1 MDCEHCGAPG
11 FGCGVC
17 GRVPIADGI
26 GVQDALVAEVKRLRR
41 ELAAARE
48 SVAGLESR
56 LRRAES
62 AAGCRPGDG
71 SDQPALF
78 DVALP
83 GLF

>member
-1 MDCEHCGAPG
+1 MDCEHCGAPHSA
-11 FGCGVC
+11 CEVC
-17 GRVPIADGI
+17 GRVPVADGG

-71 SDQPALF
+71 SDQPSLF
-78 DVALP
+78 AVAEP